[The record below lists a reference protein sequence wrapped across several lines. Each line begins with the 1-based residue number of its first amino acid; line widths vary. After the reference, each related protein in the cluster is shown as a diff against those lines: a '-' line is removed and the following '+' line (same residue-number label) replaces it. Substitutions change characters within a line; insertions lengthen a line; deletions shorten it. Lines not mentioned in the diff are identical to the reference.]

1 MLGTT
6 NPVKGDAMM
15 SIVDR
20 LLGRQPGPGE
30 AHEGC
35 CGGHGKH
42 GQHAAH
48 AGAQHGSGGCC
59 GGHEHD
65 HHADEAA
72 GEAHDTPIAPAGRRS

>member
-1 MLGTT
+1 MT
-6 NPVKGDAMM
+6 

-20 LLGRQPGPGE
+20 LLGRQPQPGR

-48 AGAQHGSGGCC
+48 GGAREAAGGCC
-59 GGHEHD
+59 GGHQHD
-65 HHADEAA
+65 DHADEAA
-72 GEAHDTPIAPAGRRS
+72 GEPHAAPIEPAGSRS